1 MKIINY
7 SLLASFLLL
16 FSLCRNANAQKL
28 NTGDIRLM
36 IDTATA
42 LKQSFTGFVLYD
54 PKKDEMLF
62 ENYPDKYFTPASN
75 TKLYTFYSATK
86 ILGDSIPTLGYK
98 IQGDSLIF
106 WATGYPLLLHP
117 DFNDSTALNFLA
129 SRTEKLF
136 YYDRPSTDERFGPG
150 WSWDDYTSYYSSEKS
165 KFPIYGNHINF
176 RFKGSLDSLLVFPEE
191 FKENIIVKEGKAPSE
206 FWPLYREEFENTYYY
221 YPEADT
227 FKSGRDV
234 KMPFMYSENLFIDLL
249 ENAIHK
255 KIKKFESDEILHG
268 SLLQTAETDTLYRKM
283 LRESDNFLA
292 EQIMMMCS
300 SELSDTIG
308 IDLGID
314 WVKENF
320 MQDFPDE
327 PIWVDGSGLSR
338 YNMFTP
344 RTTVRLLTEL
354 LKTAGK
360 EKLFDFLP
368 AGGYTGTIENWYKG
382 KNGPYVYAKTG
393 TLSNNHCLSGYVL
406 TKKKKTLIFSFMLNH
421 YIVYTSRTKKV
432 MQQVLEYIYE
442 NY

>member
-1 MKIINY
+1 MKFKNY
-7 SLLASFLLL
+7 LQLASLLL
-16 FSLCRNANAQKL
+16 FLSLYRNTTAQKL
-28 NTGDIRLM
+28 NTDDIKLM
-36 IDTATA
+36 LDTATD
-42 LKQSFTGFVLYD
+42 LSQSFTGLVLYD
-54 PKKDEMLF
+54 PKKEEVLF

-75 TKLYTFYSATK
+75 TKLYTFYAGTK
-86 ILGDSIPTLGYK
+86 ILGDSLPALEYIVK
-98 IQGDSLIF
+98 GDSLIF

-117 DFNDSTALNFLA
+117 EFNDSSVINFLT
-129 SRTEKLF
+129 SRKEKLF
-136 YYDRPSTDERFGPG
+136 YYDRPITDKRLGPG

-165 KFPIYGNHINF
+165 KFPVYGNHINF
-176 RFKGSLDSLLVFPEE
+176 RIKGSLDSLQVYPEE
-191 FKENIIVKEGKAPSE
+191 LKQNVIAKVGKAPKE
-206 FWPLYREEFENTYYY
+206 FWPLYREEIENIFYY

-227 FKSGRDV
+227 FKCGRDV
-234 KMPFMYSENLFIDLL
+234 KMPFKYSKDLFIDLL
-249 ENAIHK
+249 ENALHK

-268 SLLQTAETDTLYRKM
+268 EVLQTAETDTLYRKM

-300 SELSDTIG
+300 SELSDTLG

-314 WVKENF
+314 WVVENF
-320 MQDFPDE
+320 MGDFPDK

-354 LKTAGK
+354 LEIPGK
-360 EKLFDFLP
+360 EKLFDYLP
-368 AGGYTGTIENWYKG
+368 AGGEYGTIEKWYGG
-382 KNGPYVYAKTG
+382 KEKPYVYAKTG

-406 TKKKKTLIFSFMLNH
+406 TKRKKTLIFSFMLNH

-442 NY
+442 HY